1 VLEVLRLVPP
11 EAEAEE
17 EQARTA
23 TGTMLKRLRQAG
35 KRCCVERV
43 DERPDMT
50 QVVERLCEPIRK

>member
-35 KRCCVERV
+35 ERCCVEQV
-43 DERPDMT
+43 DERPDIA
-50 QVVERLCEPIRK
+50 QVVERLCAPV

>member
-35 KRCCVERV
+35 ERCCVERV
-43 DERPDMT
+43 DERPDIA
-50 QVVERLCEPIRK
+50 QVVERLCAPV